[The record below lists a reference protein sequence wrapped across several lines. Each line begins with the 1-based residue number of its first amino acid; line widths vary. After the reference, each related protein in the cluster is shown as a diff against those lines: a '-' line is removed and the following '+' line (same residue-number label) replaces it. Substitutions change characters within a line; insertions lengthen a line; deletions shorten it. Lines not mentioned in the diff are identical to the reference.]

1 VIEFLFKISSE
12 ANCYSNMDS
21 MKLCEDY
28 IKLQPMVRKS
38 RKQLTPE
45 EQKDS
50 RYWDKR
56 AKNNFAAKRSRET
69 RRMRENQIVLRA
81 NYLEKENVALKK
93 VLKKLKEEND
103 ELKKILNQ

>member
-1 VIEFLFKISSE
+1 
-12 ANCYSNMDS
+12 
-21 MKLCEDY
+21 
-28 IKLQPMVRKS
+28 MVRKS

-45 EQKDS
+45 EQKDA

-81 NYLEKENVALKK
+81 NFLEKENGALKN
-93 VLKKLKEEND
+93 VVKKLKEENN
-103 ELKKILNQ
+103 ELRKLLNQ